1 MVGLL
6 LVHLPQVWDGFLGS
20 NTIVPW
26 RHRKRCEL
34 SDDRGWVR
42 EGIFLVFPGESF
54 FGFWEGFSF
63 FFHEN
68 LNMGLEGKAHCAGVR

>member
-1 MVGLL
+1 M
-6 LVHLPQVWDGFLGS
+6 HLPQVWDGSLGS

-26 RHRKRCEL
+26 RHRKRREL
-34 SDDRGWVR
+34 SDDGGWVR
-42 EGIFLVFPGESF
+42 EGNFLVFPGGSF

-68 LNMGLEGKAHCAGVR
+68 LNMGLEGKAHCAGIR